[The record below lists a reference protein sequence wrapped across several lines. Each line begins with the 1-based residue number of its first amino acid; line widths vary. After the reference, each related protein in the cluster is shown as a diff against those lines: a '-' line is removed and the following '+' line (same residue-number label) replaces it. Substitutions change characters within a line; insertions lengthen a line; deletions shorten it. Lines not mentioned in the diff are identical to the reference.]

1 MISLNKRSYNNF
13 THWAH
18 EYMRRPPFSGLL
30 EDTVLLK
37 LASPCPEA
45 AYLYDLSWEKESVFF
60 TLKACSLS
68 KVNDRLNFINRINSF
83 INPSWI
89 RKLFSNFCFDALS
102 LYVTGL
108 NMVLEEG
115 GDPKDGK
122 KLVQKLLGRSYHS
135 AMGYRSKT

>member
-1 MISLNKRSYNNF
+1 M
-13 THWAH
+13 
-18 EYMRRPPFSGLL
+18 
-30 EDTVLLK
+30 
-37 LASPCPEA
+37 
-45 AYLYDLSWEKESVFF
+45 FF
-60 TLKACSLS
+60 FHSENLLS
-68 KVNDRLNFINRINSF
+68 KVNDRLNFINRIEINSF
-83 INPSWI
+83 INPSCI

-135 AMGYRSKT
+135 AMGYRCKST

>member
-1 MISLNKRSYNNF
+1 MSRSYNNF

-60 TLKACSLS
+60 HSENALS
-68 KVNDRLNFINRINSF
+68 KVNDRLI
-83 INPSWI
+83 
-89 RKLFSNFCFDALS
+89 LS
-102 LYVTGL
+102 I
-108 NMVLEEG
+108 EF
-115 GDPKDGK
+115 
-122 KLVQKLLGRSYHS
+122 KLVLSSTLPG
-135 AMGYRSKT
+135 